1 MLPATSLESPANGNG
16 YLGDMDMTGVGDKTR
31 STISFASALAAMLL
45 LAFCAGCDRKTG
57 PQPPDLSACTRLEV
71 TDPCGALNYVLSDTP
86 LHAGL
91 FNKDEKEWL
100 KSYRKYD
107 IADPLAIHAF
117 ADLVVQGI
125 FLRHATVAPVPNL
138 VTIACYRGDERVMFL
153 WTQNVY
159 IRVESW
165 DIFRYASESFDL
177 SPLRSP
183 DLKSFQLRLDCGF
196 QFARM
201 TTSSMLFRRHLVA
214 YPDPNRW
221 CDLTTKSL
229 CRLQGSKDAG
239 GEDAIA
245 GTLFRCPGMRQ
256 TNTRSSDRGG
266 LSRVSHYAM
275 NPECRPNSPDD
286 TVLLFESQSGW
297 NQHGGPELFS
307 VDHHDPNGGCVLL
320 NDGTV
325 RFIRTREELSQLRWK

>member
-1 MLPATSLESPANGNG
+1 MLPATGLELPANGNG
-16 YLGDMDMTGVGDKTR
+16 CWGDVDMTGVGEKTR

-45 LAFCAGCDRKTG
+45 LVFCVGCHRKTG

-71 TDPCGALNYVLSDTP
+71 YDPLGALNFVLSDTP

-91 FNKDEKEWL
+91 FNRDEKEWL

-107 IADPLAIHAF
+107 ITDPRAIRAF
-117 ADLVVQGI
+117 ADLVVQGV
-125 FLRHATVAPVPNL
+125 FLRHATAAPVPNL
-138 VTIACYRGDERVMFL
+138 VTITCYRGDERVMFL
-153 WTQNVY
+153 WTQTVY
-159 IRVESW
+159 IRVENW
-165 DIFRYASESFDL
+165 DIFRYASDSFDL

-183 DLKSFQLRLDCGF
+183 ALRSFQSRLDCCF
-196 QFARM
+196 QLTRM

-229 CRLQGSKDAG
+229 WRMHGSKDPTT
-239 GEDAIA
+239 ENAIA
-245 GTLFRCPGMRQ
+245 GTSFRCPGMR
-256 TNTRSSDRGG
+256 SSDRGG
-266 LSRVSHYAM
+266 SPRVSHYAM
-275 NPECRPNSPDD
+275 NPQCRPDSPDD

-307 VDHHDPNGGCVLL
+307 FDHHDPNGGCVLL
-320 NDGTV
+320 NDGSV
-325 RFIRTREELSQLRWK
+325 RFIHTKEELSQLRWK